1 MSATC
6 FFSGSGIVGQSNGQ
20 LRFHVHAERAFSG
33 KVAEVLQ
40 VREVRV
46 EARQHVRLNV
56 LFEPGDGLPYLQLLM
71 RDS

>member
-1 MSATC
+1 
-6 FFSGSGIVGQSNGQ
+6 
-20 LRFHVHAERAFSG
+20 VHSERAFNG

-46 EARQHVRLNV
+46 EALQHVRLNV

>member
-1 MSATC
+1 L
-6 FFSGSGIVGQSNGQ
+6 FSGSGIVGQSNGQ

-46 EARQHVRLNV
+46 EAPSARPAERLV
-56 LFEPGDGLPYLQLLM
+56 
-71 RDS
+71 